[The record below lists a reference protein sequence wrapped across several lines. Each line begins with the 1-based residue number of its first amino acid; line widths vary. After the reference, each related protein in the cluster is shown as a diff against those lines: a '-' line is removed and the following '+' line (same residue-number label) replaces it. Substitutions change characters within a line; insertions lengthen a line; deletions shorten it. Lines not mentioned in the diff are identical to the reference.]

1 MCSGMTAHE
10 WSRRRFLKVLAA
22 TGAAGFLPRCL
33 LADDL
38 VRISILHT
46 TDLHGHI
53 LPTVSYSGQADVGGL
68 ARCATQVR
76 AWRTENPASLLL
88 DVGDVYQGTDVG
100 WRTRGRVMADCFNHL
115 GYDAWVVGNHEFD
128 WGIEPFAGA
137 LSAMN
142 MPALSANA
150 VLEGKPSG
158 SLDPAASPFGRVKP
172 WILKEVGGFR
182 IGVLG
187 LTTPGLPYW
196 FQPSFTKGFQTFSP
210 VDAARTAAQ
219 ELKEARADAIVIASH
234 MGIRA
239 KGDDFANQVAAVAAA
254 VPEAAVILAGH
265 THRDIPSEQV
275 NGVLYTQAN
284 YYGLNAGRADLFF
297 DPSTRRLV
305 RAEAMTARM
314 DSKIVPDP
322 AILSL
327 AAKDLAES
335 GRILSAPV
343 GAITSPL
350 SAKSSGP
357 GHPSEIQQLIGT
369 SILAALDDRQI
380 RADAVLHGSF
390 SEEDLVAGEKTVADM
405 WGVIPYENFVMTGD
419 LTPEEL
425 RTVLEDVYWGPGKT
439 GIQLMGLQVRF
450 EGEPRPKRIT
460 ALLDKAGHPL
470 DSSKRYRIA
479 MNTYDASSAGQRLMK
494 LRAVMESPQANATIH
509 PVQTREALIAFV
521 SSRGKSGVGRQELT
535 AGCRSMNGSTA

>member
-10 WSRRRFLKVLAA
+10 WSRRRFLKALAA
-22 TGAAGFLPRCL
+22 AGTAGFLPRRL
-33 LADDL
+33 LAGDL
-38 VRISILHT
+38 VRISVLHT

-68 ARCATQVR
+68 ARCASQIR
-76 AWRTENPASLLL
+76 AWRAENPASLLV

-128 WGIEPFAGA
+128 WGVEPFANT
-137 LSAMN
+137 LSAMT

-150 VLEGKPSG
+150 TLEGKPSG
-158 SLDPAASPFGRVKP
+158 TLDPAASPFGRVKP
-172 WILKEVGGFR
+172 WILKEIGGFR

-196 FQPSFTKGFQTFSP
+196 FQPSFTKGFQTSSP
-210 VDAARTAAQ
+210 VETARTAAR
-219 ELKEARADAIVIASH
+219 ELKEAGADAIIIASH
-234 MGIRA
+234 MGTRA

-265 THRDIPSEQV
+265 THKDIPSEQV

-284 YYGLNAGRADLFF
+284 YYGLNVGRTDLFF

-314 DSKIVPDP
+314 DSKVAADP

-335 GRILSAPV
+335 GRILSAPA
-343 GAITSPL
+343 GTITSTL

-357 GHPSEIQQLIGT
+357 GHPSEIQQLIGA
-369 SILAALDDRQI
+369 SILAALENRQL
-380 RADAVLHGSF
+380 RTDAVLHGSF

-419 LTPEEL
+419 LTPEEIK
-425 RTVLEDVYWGPGKT
+425 TVLEEIYWGPGKT

-450 EGEPRPKRIT
+450 DKDPHPKRIE
-460 ALLDKAGHPL
+460 ALLDRAGNPL
-470 DSSKRYRIA
+470 EAARRYRIA

-494 LRAVMESPQANATIH
+494 LRSIMESPEANAVIH

-521 SSRGKSGVGRQELT
+521 SSHGKTGVGRQELT
-535 AGCRSMNGSTA
+535 VGCLSMNGSTA